1 MHKVNGKK
9 EDIDPRFQGFYV
21 EISDQLYALD
31 EEYFEKKSATNGDYS
46 PSAPWNAPGMSV
58 SDFI

>member
-9 EDIDPRFQGFYV
+9 EDIDPRFQSFYV
-21 EISDQLYALD
+21 EISERFSTLD
-31 EEYFEKKSATNGDYS
+31 EEDFEKKSATNGDYS
-46 PSAPWNAPGMSV
+46 PIAPWNAPGMSV